1 MEHAEIVQPVSI
13 MAAAFIG
20 LALGVW
26 TAFGNWSGSLI
37 EPFLIVMLFFVF
49 LAVDGSRLREAF
61 SDRRFTGTALIV
73 NFVWTPLFAIL
84 LGYAFFSG
92 NLDVRFGI
100 LMLLVTPC
108 TDWFLVFTGVAKGN
122 TALSSAILP
131 LNLIIQVL
139 LLPVYAWVF
148 FGADLSFDA
157 ATILWSILVVLGI
170 PIAAATAVRLMASRS
185 QATARA
191 KDSVLGYNDE
201 LQTLFLCLA
210 IVAMFASE
218 SQVLFDNLV
227 LLAEM
232 LVPLM
237 IFFAVNYLL
246 SSGIGKAGGWTF
258 DDTTS
263 LIFTTMARN
272 SPLALAICAAA
283 FPENSVALLILVIG
297 PLIELPTLAL
307 AAKLRLG
314 RRRRLGLQ

>member
-108 TDWFLVFTGVAKGN
+108 TDWFLVFTGVG
-122 TALSSAILP
+122 
-131 LNLIIQVL
+131 
-139 LLPVYAWVF
+139 
-148 FGADLSFDA
+148 
-157 ATILWSILVVLGI
+157 LVNFI
-170 PIAAATAVRLMASRS
+170 PKKSR
-185 QATARA
+185 
-191 KDSVLGYNDE
+191 
-201 LQTLFLCLA
+201 
-210 IVAMFASE
+210 
-218 SQVLFDNLV
+218 
-227 LLAEM
+227 
-232 LVPLM
+232 
-237 IFFAVNYLL
+237 
-246 SSGIGKAGGWTF
+246 
-258 DDTTS
+258 
-263 LIFTTMARN
+263 
-272 SPLALAICAAA
+272 
-283 FPENSVALLILVIG
+283 
-297 PLIELPTLAL
+297 
-307 AAKLRLG
+307 
-314 RRRRLGLQ
+314 

>member
-1 MEHAEIVQPVSI
+1 M
-13 MAAAFIG
+13 
-20 LALGVW
+20 
-26 TAFGNWSGSLI
+26 
-37 EPFLIVMLFFVF
+37 
-49 LAVDGSRLREAF
+49 
-61 SDRRFTGTALIV
+61 
-73 NFVWTPLFAIL
+73 
-84 LGYAFFSG
+84 
-92 NLDVRFGI
+92 
-100 LMLLVTPC
+100 
-108 TDWFLVFTGVAKGN
+108 
-122 TALSSAILP
+122 
-131 LNLIIQVL
+131 
-139 LLPVYAWVF
+139 YAWVF

-170 PIAAATAVRLMASRS
+170 PIAAAAAVRLVASRS
-185 QATARA
+185 QAAARA

-307 AAKLRLG
+307 AANLRLR